1 MWNYRQYEYRWQ
13 GTSYVENGISRF
25 LWKWNVVEPL
35 VVAIKML
42 LSRCS
47 PRLISGFSIDTIYT
61 IEELRWINFDRDS
74 YWLLKN
80 RCNTFKFYICLIDRI
95 TSTLCLVGKFF
106 LHLPLNYPYQKWEL
120 FFFLFFFFPR
130 NLSLYSLY
138 FDRTWVIDQC
148 LSRKL
153 LKKDLRSC
161 KIRSKLSTR
170 GKRVAKTNTRGWNNA
185 SNNAGRY
192 ELTARLILPGRLS
205 SVSINSRFTILPVA
219 GLITIRII
227 ARQ

>member
-25 LWKWNVVEPL
+25 LWKWNVVESL

-61 IEELRWINFDRDS
+61 I
-74 YWLLKN
+74 LKN

-95 TSTLCLVGKFF
+95 TSTLVGKFF

-120 FFFLFFFFPR
+120 FFFLFFFPR